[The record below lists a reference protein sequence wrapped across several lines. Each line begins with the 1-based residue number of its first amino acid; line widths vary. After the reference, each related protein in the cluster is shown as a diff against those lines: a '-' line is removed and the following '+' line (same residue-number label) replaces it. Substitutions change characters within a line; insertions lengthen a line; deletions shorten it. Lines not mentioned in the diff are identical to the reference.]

1 MNLPAPQFQ
10 AIQEPDAFLSLWP
23 HRFDFIYAEHP
34 DPGDRPNWQT
44 EDRHPLSDRL
54 IQEGAY
60 LYGVRFGKQTDYLM
74 LDIDRGSL
82 YHPHCDRF
90 AIARLLA
97 ALEPLGLVETV
108 AVTSSYSGGIHLYL
122 PFQKAQE
129 TWAIAQVVST
139 LLANA
144 GFKLKPGQLELFP
157 NPKPYS
163 EAPSLY
169 AAHRLPLQAGSY
181 LLNPDFQP
189 IYGEQTTFVQRWQ
202 FAQQRN
208 EIDQRTLKRVLQQT
222 KRQRYKL
229 SGKAEKFLHDLNTD
243 VLTGWTDTGQTN
255 YLLGR
260 IAMREYIFGHV
271 QRGSE
276 PLTGEALVDAICEV
290 ARSLPGFET
299 YCRHQAN
306 LEQRAMFYARSI
318 QSSHYYP
325 FGSKHQ
331 AKTALLPEP
340 TAPPKPNWNQS
351 QSHAARDRIQ
361 NALTDLRQ
369 RHALPETTTTRREAI
384 RAYGI
389 GNQTLDKYKEL
400 WHPKYL
406 KPIQGEDY
414 HPIDA
419 DPIHAES
426 LKPIQREG
434 YHPVDTN
441 KLVPNPA
448 APQGQAVGFLEV
460 GGSGG
465 FSTGAAVKA
474 DARKSV
480 RTEHQLAK
488 MQGWLDSGDPILA
501 AEAQQFFAAQ
511 AQQELVSL
519 VSMDVVAPEQ
529 SEGCLSEGAVM
540 PGGFGRS
547 QPQRRSG
554 KTALQEIRQLSVV
567 SQPPVPDAAV
577 DLAMQAEVEAFFA
590 QYQQEHPEETA
601 LAWSAGVYNPLAKVN
616 LVAVG
621 ARYLEPEEE
630 DWLAL
635 ARMVGW
641 LTVEDELEAIYF
653 TAPPPTFALEQADWY
668 VRPDL
673 TTFLEAPV
681 LLRAVVQ
688 QQPIVLEA
696 MQAAIDQ
703 RVQQLGW
710 TLEQRTRFIEAVF
723 EQPEAALTQADW
735 ERLLFELQSQVQALS
750 ERDQH

>member
-10 AIQEPDAFLSLWP
+10 AIQEPEAFLQLFP

-34 DPGDRPNWQT
+34 NPGDRPDWKT

-74 LDIDRGSL
+74 LDIDRDSL
-82 YHPHCDRF
+82 YHPHSDRF

-97 ALEPLGLVETV
+97 ALEPLGLVEAV

-129 TWAIAQVVST
+129 TWAIAHVVST

-181 LLNPDFQP
+181 LLNRDCQP

-202 FAQQRN
+202 FAQHRN

-229 SGKAEKFLHDLNTD
+229 SGKAEKFLHDLNIE
-243 VLTGWTDTGQTN
+243 VLAGWTDSGQTN

-271 QRGSE
+271 QRGSA
-276 PLTGEALVDAICEV
+276 PLTGEDLAAAICEV
-290 ARSLPGFET
+290 ARSLPGFDA
-299 YCRHQAN
+299 YCSHQVD
-306 LEQRAMFYARSI
+306 LEQRAMFYTRSI

-331 AKTALLPEP
+331 AKTALLPEL
-340 TAPPKPNWNQS
+340 TEPPKPNWNQT
-351 QSHAARDRIQ
+351 QAQGARDRIQ
-361 NALTDLRQ
+361 NAVTDLLHQ
-369 RHALPETTTTRREAI
+369 NALPQPITARKNAI
-384 RAYGI
+384 KTYGI
-389 GNQTLDKYKEL
+389 GSQTLKKHKEL
-400 WHPKYL
+400 WHPNYFKPKQAAESHPVQEEVTVTQGL
-406 KPIQGEDY
+406 KPS
-414 HPIDA
+414 PA
-419 DPIHAES
+419 AES
-426 LKPIQREG
+426 
-434 YHPVDTN
+434 HPVDIN
-441 KLVPNPA
+441 KLVPHAA
-448 APQGQAVGFLEV
+448 APQGQAVGFPEV
-460 GGSGG
+460 GGPGG
-465 FSTGAAVKA
+465 FSTGIAVAADNRKA
-474 DARKSV
+474 ARAEQQV
-480 RTEHQLAK
+480 AK
-488 MQGWLDSGDPILA
+488 MQVWLTSDDPILM

-511 AQQELVSL
+511 AQQESVGLVSP
-519 VSMDVVAPEQ
+519 DVVAPEQ
-529 SEGCLSEGAVM
+529 LEGGSSEEAVM
-540 PGGFGRS
+540 PGGFGRA
-547 QPQRRSG
+547 QPQRRSS
-554 KTALQEIRQLSVV
+554 KTALSARRQLSVV
-567 SQPPVPDAAV
+567 SAPPGPEAAI
-577 DLAMQAEVEAFFA
+577 DLALQAEVAAFFA
-590 QYQQEHPEETA
+590 QYQQEQPEEMA
-601 LAWSAGVYNPLAKVN
+601 LAWSAGVYNPLAQVD
-616 LVAVG
+616 LLAVG
-621 ARYLEPEEE
+621 VRYLEPEEE

-641 LTVEDELEAIYF
+641 LLVEEELEAIYF
-653 TAPPPTFALEQADWY
+653 TAPPPDFALEQADWY

-681 LLRAVVQ
+681 LLREAVPQ
-688 QQPIVLEA
+688 HPIALEA

-710 TLEQRTRFIEAVF
+710 TPKQRTRFVWELFERAEAELV
-723 EQPEAALTQADW
+723 QADW
-735 ERLLFELQSQVQALS
+735 ALLLFELQTQRQ
-750 ERDQH
+750 ETD